1 MRFGVSHLD
10 QSNMKCRI
18 VAVLILVAGYAMSS
32 EPNGD
37 DKQETLD
44 LPDEIKQELKDLPD
58 DIKQELMDLSDV
70 DKQKW
75 QALSSISSVQCCLLE
90 AAKMENWHNWPNRS
104 SWKAKTPSGGRV
116 TMQCDS
122 LSIAAAVKTV
132 VRSGWQ
138 RITLCS

>member
-70 DKQKW
+70 DKKKVVG
-75 QALSSISSVQCCLLE
+75 AFVDIVGFCRFN
-90 AAKMENWHNWPNRS
+90 AACSRPQRWRIG
-104 SWKAKTPSGGRV
+104 TTGRTGV
-116 TMQCDS
+116 
-122 LSIAAAVKTV
+122 LGKRRHRV
-132 VRSGWQ
+132 VGVRRCNAIRYGS
-138 RITLCS
+138 RLR